1 MWRSSKFS
9 PKKNS
14 QFLCLIT
21 WDCPCSLGIP
31 KINQLETAVNHS
43 NCSACLPDRENRE
56 TKILFY
62 SHSWPEQKQSSP
74 VPNTRPRRSGLPQIK
89 EANCLDKTVDNF
101 LVLIVKLHYI
111 FSQIFVDVCG
121 SKRHHKGSPLVPLW
135 GQEGQPKAEVAFRTL
150 WLSSWDSEPWIEER
164 HLSSFRCFTTR
175 GERYNGSQT
184 LNS

>member
-62 SHSWPEQKQSSP
+62 SYSWPEQKQSSP

-111 FSQIFVDVCG
+111 FSQIFVDVCVG
-121 SKRHHKGSPLVPLW
+121 AKGITRVFRGCHCGVKKASPRL
-135 GQEGQPKAEVAFRTL
+135 K
-150 WLSSWDSEPWIEER
+150 WLSGHHDCLPEIVSPE
-164 HLSSFRCFTTR
+164 
-175 GERYNGSQT
+175 
-184 LNS
+184 